1 MKDSPASMVT
11 MEQKSWAQL
20 VDRTEQSLDLFL
32 YVKVLHVKKKECPP
46 DLHTHISHL

>member
-1 MKDSPASMVT
+1 MKDSPASIVT

-32 YVKVLHVKKKECPP
+32 CVKVLHVKEKECPP